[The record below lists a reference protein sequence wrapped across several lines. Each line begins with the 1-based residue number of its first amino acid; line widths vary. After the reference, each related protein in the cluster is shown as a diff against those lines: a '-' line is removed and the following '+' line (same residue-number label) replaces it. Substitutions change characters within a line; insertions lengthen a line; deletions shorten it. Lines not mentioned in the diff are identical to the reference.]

1 MSSSGDHDSPP
12 ESSQDLGPEALAE
25 PKSKI
30 GAPEANLALAEGEGE
45 GEGEEGGTVPHAEV
59 LVPPRSGPGQTE
71 EVEALPRGAFRRLR
85 PKQPALRLSGPPV
98 AVLSRAAGNRRRQR
112 AGRARAAAPAAAR
125 AEVTAEAS
133 APPAD
138 SPALEEAKAEQ
149 APSEQAPSEQAPS
162 NKAPAKKA
170 KPRGFPPRKKPQRL
184 PKRKKRPQ
192 PTQEV
197 RAALAARKPVSPRK
211 RPRQSLIE
219 TLHRSPAYGAAAF
232 LHLLLLVALSFWT
245 VAVHLQKEATVD
257 ARITPSK
264 NVLPTDNL
272 NERLDA
278 QAAAEKSLEKALS
291 GANSDSPF
299 AEAEGEVAGALRGQ
313 ASKVL
318 GLAGGKG
325 GGLGRGGSGGDSS
338 GSRRSIHLGLDWLV
352 RHRTQDGA
360 WRGLDEDHSSPDS
373 IPQRGGH
380 VGQTGLALLAFLCAN
395 HGPDKE
401 TPYKEVITKARAWLL
416 ANVGSGDFNRP
427 RFNHLS
433 TYYERAIGTL
443 ALAEWLQRAPKD
455 EEVREALV
463 RCVKHL
469 SASRDPSRGGWRYR
483 AGRGS
488 DTSVTS
494 WVMLALKSAR
504 HAKVDVP
511 EENFQGAKLWVERV
525 TNQRTGTTGYVA
537 VGDGRE
543 NKAMAA
549 TGLFLRILL
558 GGSQT
563 EAVNRMA
570 IKHVSKIRVSAWR
583 GKVGNLYEVY
593 YGALAMY
600 QVGGRA
606 WRRFNPK
613 IRDAMVAAQLQ
624 RGCERG
630 GWRGSSWVSEPIAA
644 TCLAILTLET
654 YYRYI
659 PQHGA
664 ASASPGEAALDA
676 ALGRLSDLEE
686 ATAEGKLGELELSS
700 KARGTEEAFAEA
712 IKLLEP
718 TAEGD
723 WDLLI
728 EAYLGR
734 ARLFAR
740 AGELEPALHLLAKAT
755 RLVPAGEPTPPGV
768 GQLQRRIKLL
778 QAIKQAEVVIA
789 KAQELGGRKD
799 TTDAQRSAA
808 LDEIRS
814 AARMLSARSL
824 GARLD
829 AQGTETIRAL
839 GSALDAAATL
849 LLKSADR
856 DAMIDKELARLGRR
870 GTLPAK
876 LGSFER
882 RVILLLIQR
891 AHERYTLARTEKSK
905 ARFLQ
910 GESDRK
916 ALDKLAPLRRGTAA
930 DRARL
935 GPSLEQ
941 LELARVAG
949 RVGIK
954 DSEGALA
961 AIEDYRQRFPQ
972 GTYRHDAEQLERA
985 LLISSGP
992 LASLSDERRA
1002 RLSKLLLDAAGR
1014 KDPLSSLEQIALG
1027 GLLLDKGDA
1036 RGAARAFGQAST
1048 NATKESVRR
1057 AAKLGRSR
1065 ALRALGEAKAAL
1077 AELNSLPAADND
1089 RLDVIEER
1097 CQVLRAQ
1104 RKFKEAIKEYVLV
1117 LNAIEHE
1124 EPQVWWDLA
1133 EALART
1139 YVEAKRP
1146 REARKWLEGLRSKDR
1161 TFGGDQ
1167 TRRKRLIKLMREVD
1181 LLASRD

>member
-1 MSSSGDHDSPP
+1 VSSGPP
-12 ESSQDLGPEALAE
+12 DDPNEA
-25 PKSKI
+25 SV
-30 GAPEANLALAEGEGE
+30 GAPDELSKVKSDEVSQRP
-45 GEGEEGGTVPHAEV
+45 TQPHAEV
-59 LVPPRSGPGQTE
+59 LSPPRSGPGQTD
-71 EVEALPRGAFRRLR
+71 EVETPSFAPFRRLR
-85 PKQPALRLSGPPV
+85 PKQPALQLSGPPL
-98 AVLSRAAGNRRRQR
+98 ALLTRTPRAEQRQKR
-112 AGRARAAAPAAAR
+112 GRGRARDPQSAAPARQAAPEAAAPATAPAPQAVLEAAPQAAAPAAAP
-125 AEVTAEAS
+125 
-133 APPAD
+133 APTK
-138 SPALEEAKAEQ
+138 SKA
-149 APSEQAPSEQAPS
+149 
-162 NKAPAKKA
+162 
-170 KPRGFPPRKKPQRL
+170 RGFRTRKKPTRL

-197 RAALAARKPVSPRK
+197 RAKLAARKPPSPRK
-211 RPRQSLIE
+211 RPRQSLLE

-245 VAVHLQKEATVD
+245 VAVHLQKEATID

-272 NERLDA
+272 SERLDA
-278 QAAAEKSLEKALS
+278 QAAAEKSLEKALT

-360 WRGLDEDHSSPDS
+360 WRGLDEDHTSPDT

-395 HGPDKE
+395 HGPDSK

-416 ANVGSGDFNRP
+416 AKVGSGDFNRP

-455 EEVREALV
+455 DEVREALV
-463 RCVKHL
+463 SCVKHL
-469 SASRDPSRGGWRYR
+469 TASRDPSRGGWRYR

-583 GKVGNLYEVY
+583 GRVGNLYEVY

-613 IRDAMVAAQLQ
+613 IRDAMVAAQLKQ
-624 RGCERG
+624 GCERG
-630 GWRGSSWVSEPIAA
+630 GWRGRSWVSEPIAA

-654 YYRYI
+654 YYRYL

-664 ASASPGEAALDA
+664 ASASTAEAALDA
-676 ALGRLSDLEE
+676 AHGLLSDLEE
-686 ATAEGKLGELELSS
+686 AGAEGKLSELELSV
-700 KARGTEEAFAEA
+700 KARATEKAFARA
-712 IKLLEP
+712 IALLEP
-718 TAEGD
+718 NTAGD

-740 AGELEPALHLLAKAT
+740 EGELEPALAVLTKASA
-755 RLVPAGEPTPPGV
+755 LVPTGEPSPPGIA
-768 GQLQRRIKLL
+768 QLQRRIKLL
-778 QAIKQAEVVIA
+778 QAIKQAELVIA

-799 TTDAQRSAA
+799 TTDVQRSAA

-829 AQGTETIRAL
+829 AQGAETIRAL

-856 DAMIDKELARLGRR
+856 DAMIDKELARLGKRNR
-870 GTLPAK
+870 LPPK

-916 ALDKLAPLRRGTAA
+916 ALDHLAPLRRGTAA

-954 DSEGALA
+954 DSRGALA

-972 GTYRHDAEQLERA
+972 GTYREDAEQLERA

-992 LASLSDERRA
+992 LKSLSDARKA
-1002 RLSKLLLDAAGR
+1002 RLSKLLLDAAAR
-1014 KDPLSSLEQIALG
+1014 KDPLSALEQIALG
-1027 GLLLDKGDA
+1027 GLLLERGDA
-1036 RGAARAFGQAST
+1036 RQAARAFGEASMS
-1048 NATKESVRR
+1048 ARKETVRR

-1065 ALRALGEAKAAL
+1065 ALRALGDPKSAL
-1077 AELNSLPAADND
+1077 AELNSLPAADNN
-1089 RLDVIEER
+1089 RLDVIQER
-1097 CQVLRAQ
+1097 CAVLRAQ
-1104 RKFKEAIKEYVLV
+1104 REFEEAIKEYVLV

-1139 YVEAKRP
+1139 YVEAKRA
-1146 REARKWLEGLRSKDR
+1146 RQARKWLEGLRSKDR
-1161 TFGGDQ
+1161 TFGGDP

-1181 LLASRD
+1181 LLASRE

>member
-1 MSSSGDHDSPP
+1 MAAPGVPEAPGSPTAGAAPP
-12 ESSQDLGPEALAE
+12 ESVPTLAAEPSPSEPEDLG
-25 PKSKI
+25 
-30 GAPEANLALAEGEGE
+30 APAAVA
-45 GEGEEGGTVPHAEV
+45 
-59 LVPPRSGPGQTE
+59 
-71 EVEALPRGAFRRLR
+71 
-85 PKQPALRLSGPPV
+85 PAP
-98 AVLSRAAGNRRRQR
+98 A
-112 AGRARAAAPAAAR
+112 AAAPAPAA
-125 AEVTAEAS
+125 A
-133 APPAD
+133 
-138 SPALEEAKAEQ
+138 
-149 APSEQAPSEQAPS
+149 
-162 NKAPAKKA
+162 APAQVTKR
-170 KPRGFPPRKKPQRL
+170 RGFAKRKRATRVPA
-184 PKRKKRPQ
+184 RKKRPQ

-197 RAALAARKPVSPRK
+197 RAKLAARKPPSPRE
-211 RPRQSLIE
+211 RRGQSLLE

-232 LHLLLLVALSFWT
+232 LHLLILVGLSFWT
-245 VAVHLQKEATVD
+245 VAVHLQKEATID

-272 NERLDA
+272 AERLDA

-352 RHRTQDGA
+352 RHRTEDGA
-360 WRGLDEDHSSPDS
+360 WRGLDEGHSSPDS
-373 IPQRGGH
+373 IPKRGGH
-380 VGQTGLALLAFLCAN
+380 VGQTGLALLAFLCAD
-395 HGPDKE
+395 HGPDTK
-401 TPYKEVITKARAWLL
+401 TPYLEVITKARAWLL

-443 ALAEWLQRAPKD
+443 ALAEWLQRSPKD
-455 EEVREALV
+455 EEVRAALV
-463 RCVKHL
+463 KCVKHL
-469 SASRDPSRGGWRYR
+469 TASRDPSRGGWRYR
-483 AGRGS
+483 AARGS

-504 HAKVDVP
+504 HAKLEVP
-511 EENFQGAKLWVERV
+511 EENFEGARLWVERV
-525 TNQRTGTTGYVA
+525 TNERTGTTGYVA

-563 EAVNRMA
+563 EQVNRLA

-613 IRDAMVAAQLQ
+613 IRDGMVAAQLKE
-624 RGCERG
+624 GCERG

-659 PQHGA
+659 PQHGTT
-664 ASASPGEAALDA
+664 SASPPETALDA
-676 ALGRLSDLEE
+676 AHGALSDLEE
-686 ATAEGKLGELELSS
+686 ASAEGKLSELELSA
-700 KARGTEEAFAEA
+700 KARATAEAFEKA
-712 IKLLEP
+712 IALLEKNSM
-718 TAEGD
+718 GD
-723 WDLLI
+723 WDLLVD
-728 EAYLGR
+728 AYLGR

-740 AGELEPALHLLAKAT
+740 EGELEPALSVLNKAEGV
-755 RLVPAGEPTPPGV
+755 VPPGEPSPPGIA
-768 GQLQRRIKLL
+768 QLQRRIGLL
-778 QAIKQAEVVIA
+778 QSIKRAELVIA

-799 TTDAQRSAA
+799 TTDVQRSAV

-829 AQGTETIRAL
+829 AEGTETIRAL
-839 GSALDAAATL
+839 GGALDAAATL

-856 DAMIDKELARLGRR
+856 DALIDKELVRLGQRR
-870 GTLPAK
+870 TLPAK
-876 LGSFER
+876 LESFER

-891 AHERYTLARTEKSK
+891 AHERYTLARTEGSK

-910 GESDRK
+910 AESDRK
-916 ALDKLAPLRRGTAA
+916 ALDGLAPLRRGTPA
-930 DRARL
+930 DRSRL

-961 AIEDYRQRFPQ
+961 AIEDYGKRFPE
-972 GTYRHDAEQLERA
+972 GTYANDAQQLERA

-992 LASLSDERRA
+992 LKSLSDERKA
-1002 RLSKLLLDAAGR
+1002 RLSKLLVDAATRG
-1014 KDPLSSLEQIALG
+1014 DPLSALEQIALG
-1027 GLLLDKGDA
+1027 GLLLERGKA
-1036 RGAARAFGQAST
+1036 REAARAFGQASMS
-1048 NATKESVRR
+1048 ASKESVRR

-1065 ALRALGEAKAAL
+1065 ALRALGDAKLAW
-1077 AELNSLPAADND
+1077 AELNSLPAADNN

-1097 CQVLRAQ
+1097 CQVLRAR
-1104 RKFKEAIKEYVLV
+1104 RKFEEAIKEYVLV

-1139 YVEAKRP
+1139 YVEAKQARK
-1146 REARKWLEGLRSKDR
+1146 ARKWLEGLRSKDR
-1161 TFGGDQ
+1161 TFGADP
-1167 TRRKRLIKLMREVD
+1167 TRRQRLIKLMREVD
-1181 LLASRD
+1181 LLASRDG

>member
-1 MSSSGDHDSPP
+1 MSSGVDSDPSAASA
-12 ESSQDLGPEALAE
+12 EAGSSVAPGET
-25 PKSKI
+25 KSR
-30 GAPEANLALAEGEGE
+30 P
-45 GEGEEGGTVPHAEV
+45 TQPHAEI
-59 LVPPRSGPGQTE
+59 LRPPRRGPGETE
-71 EVEALPRGAFRRLR
+71 EVASVPRGPFRRRR
-85 PKQPALRLSGPPV
+85 PKQPALELSGPPV
-98 AVLSRAAGNRRRQR
+98 ALLERGRPK
-112 AGRARAAAPAAAR
+112 GRARPAAVVAEPRPAPARGAPSSPARAPDQAGGLAAAGVPVAAQSPTAQSPTAEAPAA
-125 AEVTAEAS
+125 EA
-133 APPAD
+133 P
-138 SPALEEAKAEQ
+138 LKV
-149 APSEQAPSEQAPS
+149 
-162 NKAPAKKA
+162 KKR
-170 KPRGFPPRKKPQRL
+170 RGFPPRKKATRV
-184 PKRKKRPQ
+184 PKRKKSPQ

-197 RAALAARKPVSPRK
+197 RAKLAARKPVSPRK
-211 RPRQSLIE
+211 RRGQSLLE

-232 LHLLLLVALSFWT
+232 LHLLILVGLSFWT
-245 VAVHLQKEATVD
+245 VAVHLQKEATID

-272 NERLDA
+272 AERLDA

-352 RHRTQDGA
+352 RHRTEDGA
-360 WRGLDEDHSSPDS
+360 WRGLDEAHSSPDS
-373 IPQRGGH
+373 IPKRGGH
-380 VGQTGLALLAFLCAN
+380 VGQTGLALLAFLCAD
-395 HGPDKE
+395 HGPDTK
-401 TPYKEVITKARAWLL
+401 TPYLEVITKARAWLL
-416 ANVGSGDFNRP
+416 AKVGNGDFNRP

-443 ALAEWLQRAPKD
+443 ALAEWLQRSPKD

-463 RCVKHL
+463 KCVKHL
-469 SASRDPSRGGWRYR
+469 TASRDPSRGGWRYR

-504 HAKVDVP
+504 HAKVEVP
-511 EENFQGAKLWVERV
+511 EENFEGAKIWVERV

-563 EAVNRMA
+563 EEVNRLA

-613 IRDAMVAAQLQ
+613 IRDAMVAAQLKQ
-624 RGCERG
+624 GCERG
-630 GWRGSSWVSEPIAA
+630 GWRGTSWVSEPIAA

-654 YYRYI
+654 YYRYL
-659 PQHGA
+659 PQHGTT
-664 ASASPGEAALDA
+664 SASPPEAALDA
-676 ALGRLSDLEE
+676 AQGALSDLEE
-686 ATAEGKLGELELSS
+686 ASAEGKLSELELSV
-700 KARGTEEAFAEA
+700 KARATESAFEKA
-712 IKLLEP
+712 IALLERN
-718 TAEGD
+718 AAGD

-740 AGELEPALHLLAKAT
+740 EGELEPALSILKKAAS
-755 RLVPAGEPTPPGV
+755 RVPAGEPSPPGIA
-768 GQLQRRIKLL
+768 QLQRRVGLL
-778 QAIKQAEVVIA
+778 QSIKRAELVIA

-799 TTDAQRSAA
+799 TTDAQRSAV

-829 AQGTETIRAL
+829 AEGTETIRAL
-839 GSALDAAATL
+839 GGALDAAATL

-856 DAMIDKELARLGRR
+856 DALIDKELARLSQRR
-870 GTLPAK
+870 TLPAK

-891 AHERYTLARTEKSK
+891 AHERYTLARTKGSK

-910 GESDRK
+910 AESDRQ
-916 ALDKLAPLRRGTAA
+916 ALDRLAPLRRGTAA

-935 GPSLEQ
+935 SPSLEQ

-949 RVGIK
+949 RIGIK
-954 DSEGALA
+954 DSEGALS
-961 AIEDYRQRFPQ
+961 AIEDYGKRFPA
-972 GTYRHDAEQLERA
+972 GTYSSDAEQLERA
-985 LLISSGP
+985 LLISAGP
-992 LASLSDERRA
+992 LKSLSDERKV
-1002 RLSKLLLDAAGR
+1002 RLSKLLRDAAAR
-1014 KDPLSSLEQIALG
+1014 KDPLSALEQIALG
-1027 GLLLDKGDA
+1027 GLLLVEGKA
-1036 RGAARAFGQAST
+1036 RQAAQAFGQASLAA
-1048 NATKESVRR
+1048 NKESVRR

-1065 ALRALGEAKAAL
+1065 ALRAMGDAKLAW
-1077 AELNSLPAADND
+1077 AELNSLPGADNN

-1097 CQVLRAQ
+1097 CLVLRAR
-1104 RKFKEAIKEYVLV
+1104 RKFEEAIKEYVLV

-1139 YVEAKRP
+1139 YVEAKQP
-1146 REARKWLEGLRSKDR
+1146 RKARKWLEGLRGKDR
-1161 TFGGDQ
+1161 SFGADP
-1167 TRRKRLIKLMREVD
+1167 TRRARLIKLMREVD
-1181 LLASRD
+1181 LLAARGG